1 MAETAPPKQRGR
13 ELGDGFSFFDAAFA
27 TVVGSAARLVH
38 VIDLNAHEGP
48 VYAHD
53 EDALYLTSLPRA
65 DASGVPTASVL
76 RVELDGVRGPLGG
89 ERVSIVPAEVATP
102 NGMTLGRDGRLLV
115 CEQGNRSR
123 PAGISRVDRHSG
135 RTTPVVDAWHGLRLN
150 SPNDVVERSDGSIW
164 FTDPSYGFLQGF
176 RPSPEVGDFVYRFD
190 PWTGS
195 LDVVADDLD
204 KPNGLAF
211 SPSEEVLYVTD
222 SGANQRPGS
231 YHVDRPHHV
240 LAYDVTGGRHLT
252 GRRLLAVT
260 TPGFPDGIT
269 VDVEGRVYV
278 SSPAG
283 VIVLTPEGDP
293 LGRIDVPNAV
303 NFAFGGSE
311 RNVLFIT
318 TDAAVVAAVL
328 DTRGAERP
336 WPPAQ

>member
-1 MAETAPPKQRGR
+1 MAGTAPPRQRGR
-13 ELGDGFSFFDAAFA
+13 ELSRGFSWFDAAFSD
-27 TVVGSAARLVH
+27 VIGSTARLIH

-48 VYAHD
+48 VYAGD
-53 EDALYLTSLPRA
+53 ENALYLTSLPRA
-65 DASGVPTASVL
+65 DASGAPTASVVRL
-76 RVELDGVRGPLGG
+76 EMDGVPGPVGG
-89 ERVSIVPAEVATP
+89 ERVSIVPADVVTP
-102 NGMTLGRDGRLLV
+102 NGMTMGSDGRLLV
-115 CEQGNRSR
+115 CEQGTRSR
-123 PAGISRVDRHSG
+123 PAGICRVDRHSG
-135 RTTPVVDAWHGLRLN
+135 RTTTVVDAWHGLQLN
-150 SPNDVVERSDGSIW
+150 SPNDVVERSDGTIW
-164 FTDPSYGFLQGF
+164 FTDPSYGSLQGF

-211 SPSEEVLYVTD
+211 SPSEDVLYVTD

-231 YHVDRPHHV
+231 YHVERPHHV
-240 LAYDVTGGRHLT
+240 LAYDVTGGRNLT

-283 VIVLTPEGDP
+283 VLVLTPEGDL
-293 LGRIDVPNAV
+293 LGRIDVPGAV
-303 NFAFGGSE
+303 NFTFGGSG

-328 DTRGAERP
+328 DTRGA
-336 WPPAQ
+336 